1 MDINEYDPI
10 ADAFALS
17 REEYDYAYSIEV
29 TNELILDVDSN
40 KNLVSIEMLDASKV
54 LNVDKE
60 LLNNPHKI
68 IAKIISSNEGIF
80 LNMKFEFKDIVR
92 EIDTPISEV
101 IVNNNALVVDA

>member
-1 MDINEYDPI
+1 M
-10 ADAFALS
+10 
-17 REEYDYAYSIEV
+17 EV
-29 TNELILDVDSN
+29 TSELILDVDSN

-68 IAKIISSNEGIF
+68 IAKIISSDEGIF
-80 LNMKFEFKDIVR
+80 LTMQFEFKDIVR

>member
-29 TNELILDVDSN
+29 TIELILDVDSN

-80 LNMKFEFKDIVR
+80 F
-92 EIDTPISEV
+92 
-101 IVNNNALVVDA
+101 

>member
-1 MDINEYDPI
+1 M
-10 ADAFALS
+10 
-17 REEYDYAYSIEV
+17 
-29 TNELILDVDSN
+29 ILDVDSN

-68 IAKIISSNEGIF
+68 IAKIISSDEGIF
-80 LNMKFEFKDIVR
+80 LTMQFEFKDIVR